1 MSYKLTKKQI
11 IKEVVKCG
19 KTPLYFINNY
29 CKIPHPGKG
38 LIPFR
43 TYDFQDDLVE
53 EMALHRFV
61 ICLKARQLGIST
73 ITAAYIAWL
82 VLFHRDKNVL
92 IVATKLATAA
102 NLVRKVKIIFK
113 NLPNWMKISE
123 LTVDNASRF
132 LRLMVLAIGFTRL
145 TSMQR
150 QARMNLSQRD

>member
-38 LIPFR
+38 LIPFK
-43 TYDFQDDLVE
+43 TYDFQDDLIE
-53 EMALHRFV
+53 EMTLHRFV

-102 NLVRKVKIIFK
+102 NLVRKDHFK
-113 NLPNWMKISE
+113 KSTKLDE
-123 LTVDNASRF
+123 D
-132 LRLMVLAIGFTRL
+132 LRTNRGQQEQHRTW
-145 TSMQR
+145 
-150 QARMNLSQRD
+150 